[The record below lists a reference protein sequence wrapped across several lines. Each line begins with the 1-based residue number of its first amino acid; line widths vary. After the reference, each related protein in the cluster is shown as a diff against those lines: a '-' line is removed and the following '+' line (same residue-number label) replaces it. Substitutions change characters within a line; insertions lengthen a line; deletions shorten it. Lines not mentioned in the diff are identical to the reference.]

1 VAVNVA
7 DRVKPAASRAVTVIT
22 FEPTLSGMLVLQLV
36 VPDAVPLPPRLFLHV
51 T

>member
-1 VAVNVA
+1 VNVA
-7 DRVKPAASRAVTVIT
+7 ERVRPAASRTVTVIT
-22 FEPTLSGMLVLQLV
+22 FEPICTGMLVLQLV

>member
-1 VAVNVA
+1 M
-7 DRVKPAASRAVTVIT
+7 TL
-22 FEPTLSGMLVLQLV
+22 EPTFSGMLELQLV

>member
-1 VAVNVA
+1 VNVA
-7 DRVKPAASRAVTVIT
+7 ERVRPAASRAVTVMT
-22 FEPTLSGMLVLQLV
+22 FEPIWSGMLALQLV